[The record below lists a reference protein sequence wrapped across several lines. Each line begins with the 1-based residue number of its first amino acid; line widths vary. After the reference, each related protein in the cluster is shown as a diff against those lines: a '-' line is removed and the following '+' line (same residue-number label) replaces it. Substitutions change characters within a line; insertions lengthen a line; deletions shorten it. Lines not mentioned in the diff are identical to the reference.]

1 MKKSLGLFAIL
12 SICLLAPPATANMVP
27 QRSVLGNGMILLTS
41 EQKALPMVSIELL
54 IDAGSRHDMPKQEG
68 LANLTA
74 RLLTYGT
81 QRRTALQISDT
92 LDFIG
97 AGLSAGCGE
106 DLATVS
112 MTVLKKDLATGLE
125 LLAEV
130 LTLSTF
136 PQEEVDRQ
144 KQSIVASIKAREE
157 NPAEIAQRRF
167 AAALYPQSPY
177 GRPVEGS
184 EASVKGLEQQSLRAF
199 YERYYRPNRTIVSVV
214 GDISHQ
220 EIARA
225 LNEAFRSWPKGEPAT
240 PPVAPSKIGTA
251 ETLRVNKELTQANII
266 LGHEGVGRE
275 NPDYYAIQVMNYIL
289 GGGGFSSRTLDS
301 IRNERGLAY
310 SVYSYFSAEKG
321 HGTFELVMRTKN
333 ETALEA
339 IRIAKAEIRRMR
351 EELVTE
357 EELSDAKDY
366 LIGSFPLRF
375 DTNRKVAN
383 FLAQVEYFQ
392 LGLDY
397 PERYADFIKQVTR
410 EDVQHVA
417 QKYLRP
423 ETLITVIVANQKKI
437 GDQCAC
443 IVACHVVS

>member
-1 MKKSLGLFAIL
+1 MKKFLTLFLIL
-12 SICLLAPPATANMVP
+12 SICLLALPATGNMVP

-41 EQKALPMVSIELL
+41 EQRALPMVSIELL

-81 QRRTALQISDT
+81 QRRTALQISET

-125 LLAEV
+125 LLADV

-136 PQEEVDRQ
+136 PQEEIDRQ
-144 KQSIVASIKAREE
+144 KQSIIASIKAREE
-157 NPAEIAQRRF
+157 NPGDIAQRRF
-167 AAALYPQSPY
+167 AGALYPQSPY

-199 YERYYRPNRTIVSVV
+199 YERYYRPNRTILSVV

-240 PPVAPSKIGTA
+240 APVAPSKVGTG

-321 HGTFELVMRTKN
+321 HGTFELVMQTKN

-357 EELSDAKDY
+357 QELSDAKDY

-397 PERYADFIKQVTR
+397 PERYADFIKKVTR

-417 QKYLRP
+417 QKYLKP
-423 ETLITVIVANQKKI
+423 DTLITVIVANQKKI
-437 GDQCAC
+437 GDQ
-443 IVACHVVS
+443 

>member
-1 MKKSLGLFAIL
+1 MKKFLTLFLIL
-12 SICLLAPPATANMVP
+12 SICLLALPATANMVP

-41 EQKALPMVSIELL
+41 EQRALPMVSIELL

-81 QRRTALQISDT
+81 QRRTALQISET

-112 MTVLKKDLATGLE
+112 MTVLKKDLATGIE

-136 PQEEVDRQ
+136 PQEEIDRQ
-144 KQSIVASIKAREE
+144 KQSIIASIKAREE
-157 NPAEIAQRRF
+157 SPGDIAQRRF

-199 YERYYRPNRTIVSVV
+199 YERYYRPNRTILSVV

-240 PPVAPSKIGTA
+240 APVAPSKVGTA

-321 HGTFELVMRTKN
+321 HGTFELVMQTKN

-357 EELSDAKDY
+357 QELSDAKDY
-366 LIGSFPLRF
+366 LTGSFPLRF

-397 PERYADFIKQVTR
+397 PERYADFIKKVTR

-417 QKYLRP
+417 QKYLKP
-423 ETLITVIVANQKKI
+423 DTLITVIVANQKKI
-437 GDQCAC
+437 GDQ
-443 IVACHVVS
+443 

>member
-1 MKKSLGLFAIL
+1 MKKFLTLFLIL
-12 SICLLAPPATANMVP
+12 SICLLALPATANMVP

-41 EQKALPMVSIELL
+41 EQRALPMVSIELL

-81 QRRTALQISDT
+81 QRRTALQISET

-112 MTVLKKDLATGLE
+112 MTVLKKDLATGIE

-136 PQEEVDRQ
+136 PQEEIDRQ
-144 KQSIVASIKAREE
+144 KQSIIASIKAREE
-157 NPAEIAQRRF
+157 SPGDIAQRRF

-199 YERYYRPNRTIVSVV
+199 YERYYRPNRTILSVV

-240 PPVAPSKIGTA
+240 APVAPSKVGTG

-321 HGTFELVMRTKN
+321 HGTFELVMQTKN

-397 PERYADFIKQVTR
+397 PERYADFIKKVTR
-410 EDVQHVA
+410 EDVQRVA
-417 QKYLRP
+417 QKYLKP

-437 GDQCAC
+437 GDQ
-443 IVACHVVS
+443 